1 MNKYKI
7 LNDCRGMDEC
17 EVFESIMEQRGIEN
31 IDEFLNPS
39 EDALLPLDSL
49 KNVSIAYEILRRH
62 IDNHSIIAVLWDT
75 DLDGVSSGAIMT
87 RYLWEMTDRKNIIPF
102 INKGKKHGL
111 IGENINR
118 FADVDLL
125 IIVDSLDKDISQYK
139 ALKSTGTEIIILDH
153 HAIDESVPYKDYVT
167 LVSSQ
172 DEYDNPQLSGAG
184 VVWKFCKYID
194 EEELTDYADSLTDLA
209 ACGLVADMVDLTVME
224 NRYIVSEGLKQIHNP
239 AIKKIIGSFE
249 FNSTA
254 ISFSIAPLIN
264 ASCRMFENEA
274 AMQLFLAD
282 DNKDVLTYKK
292 MLMKCKES
300 QNAEVDR
307 LMPGVLKQCESQKDK
322 KMIVIHIDSKYG
334 IGGLLGNKLVE
345 KYQRPIL
352 VLKDCSD
359 RYSGSMR
366 AVGVE
371 DFRAIC
377 NESGFAEANGHELAS
392 GIDILKKDFDSFID
406 HIEMALSCIKTSER
420 EILVDIQ
427 LSVSD
432 ISRGLVDKI
441 KTIDRVS
448 GEGFKPVRVYIDDV
462 ANYEVGNMSDYKH
475 LVVKPTSWLWV
486 IKWNYTGTFEVY
498 EDAGI
503 MGDLVSCVGTLDS
516 GFLGRTFVL
525 KLVCDDIWIGG
536 E

>member
-7 LNDCRGMDEC
+7 LNDCRGMDEY
-17 EVFESIMEQRGIEN
+17 EVFETIMEQRGIKD

-39 EDALLPLDSL
+39 EDTLLPLDSL
-49 KNVSIAYEILRRH
+49 KNIGTAYEILRRH
-62 IDNHSIIAVLWDT
+62 IDNHSSISVLWDT

-87 RYLWEMTDRKNIIPF
+87 RYLLKIADNKNIFPF
-102 INKGKKHGL
+102 INQGKKHGL
-111 IGENINR
+111 IGENIER
-118 FADVDLL
+118 FLGMDLL
-125 IIVDSLDKDISQYK
+125 IIVDSLDKDVSQYK
-139 ALKSTGTEIIILDH
+139 TLNEMGTEIIILDH
-153 HAIDESVPYKDYVT
+153 HAIDANIPYGDYVT

-172 DEYDNPQLSGAG
+172 DGYDNPQLSGAG

-194 EEELTDYADSLTDLA
+194 QEELTDYADSLMDLA
-209 ACGLVADMVDLTVME
+209 ACGMVADMIDMTIME

-239 AIKKIIGSFE
+239 AIKKIVGNFE

-282 DNKDVLTYKK
+282 DNKEVLTYKK
-292 MLMKCKES
+292 VLMKCKED

-307 LMPGVLKQCESQKDK
+307 LMRGVLGQCDAQKDK

-334 IGGLLGNKLVE
+334 IGGLIGNKLVE

-352 VLKDCSD
+352 VLKDYRD
-359 RYSGSMR
+359 KYSGSMR

-377 NESGFAEANGHELAS
+377 NESGFAKANGHELAS
-392 GIDILKKDFDSFID
+392 GIDILKKDFLNFVS
-406 HIEMALSCIKTSER
+406 HIETVLSDIDTTKQEVS
-420 EILVDIQ
+420 VDIR

-432 ISRGLVDKI
+432 ISRGLVEKI
-441 KTIDRVS
+441 KMIDRVS
-448 GEGFKPVRVYIDDV
+448 GEGFKPVRFYVDDI
-462 ANYEVGNMSDYKH
+462 NDFEVGNMSGYKH

-486 IKWNYTGTFEVY
+486 IKWNYTGAFEEY